1 MKIIIKNIVRKIK
14 VFFCCGF
21 RKYETDVEKCKI
33 QIIQQTARH
42 FDQNCLRFPY
52 KRGICFYL
60 VSHNHKNVKKN
71 SKFSWRKVAQV
82 K

>member
-52 KRGICFYL
+52 KRAIVFIWFPTTTKTLRRTRNSPG
-60 VSHNHKNVKKN
+60 VK
-71 SKFSWRKVAQV
+71 
-82 K
+82 